1 MAVINYEIINIGTS
15 PNDGSGDPLRV
26 AFDKINNNFA
36 NLSSTAVISSNTY
49 TTGNIANQVIWEYP
63 ANAFTL
69 GSFFIKSNDPGTID
83 QQDVRL
89 DAQLSANSTNIKF
102 SAYSSTQ
109 WGNVLIPGSG
119 YDMDVTSGNVRI
131 TVDPDVGNVTG
142 ATAIF
147 HFINS
152 SVMFQGNAPA
162 GQPIQLDGYVDSVVQ
177 TETGDGVVTT
187 EETP

>member
-1 MAVINYEIINIGTS
+1 MAVNYEIIQIGAT

-26 AFDKINNNFA
+26 AFGKINNNFA

-83 QQDVRL
+83 QQDVRI
-89 DAQLSANSTNIKF
+89 DAQLSANSSNVKF

-109 WGNVLIPGSG
+109 WGNVLIRGSG

-131 TVDPDVGNVTG
+131 TIDPDVANVTG
-142 ATAIF
+142 SQTLF

-152 SVMFQGNAPA
+152 SVMFQGEAPA
-162 GQPIQLDGYVDSVVQ
+162 GLPIALDGYVDSVTQ
-177 TETGDGVVTT
+177 TETGDGVITT

>member
-1 MAVINYEIINIGTS
+1 MAVNYEIIQIGTA
-15 PNDGSGDPLRV
+15 PNDGQGDPLRV
-26 AFDKINNNFA
+26 AFGKINNNFA

-49 TTGNIANQVIWEYP
+49 TTGNTAGQVIWQMA

-89 DAQLSANSTNIKF
+89 DAQLSANSANIKF

-131 TVDPDVGNVTG
+131 TVDPDTANVVGST
-142 ATAIF
+142 TLF

-152 SVMFQGNAPA
+152 SVMFQGAAPA
-162 GQPIQLDGYVDSVVQ
+162 GLPLALDGYVDSDIQ
-177 TETGDGVVTT
+177 TETGDGVLTT

>member
-1 MAVINYEIINIGTS
+1 MAVINYEIINIGAT

-83 QQDVRL
+83 QQDVRI
-89 DAQLSANSTNIKF
+89 DAQLSANSANIKF

-109 WGNVLIPGSG
+109 WGNVLISGSG
-119 YDMDVTSGNVRI
+119 YDMDVNSGNVRI
-131 TVDPDVGNVTG
+131 LIDPDTANVTG
-142 ATAIF
+142 SQTLF

-152 SVMFQGNAPA
+152 SVMFQGSSPA
-162 GQPIQLDGYVDSVVQ
+162 GLPLALDGYVDSELA
-177 TETGDGVVTT
+177 TEVDDTLTT

>member
-1 MAVINYEIINIGTS
+1 MAVTNYEIINIGAT

-83 QQDVRL
+83 QQDVRI
-89 DAQLSANSTNIKF
+89 DAQLSANSVNVKF

-109 WGNVLIPGSG
+109 WGNVLIRGSG

-131 TVDPDVGNVTG
+131 TVDPDTANVDG
-142 ATAIF
+142 STALF

-152 SVMFQGNAPA
+152 SVMFQGVAPA
-162 GQPIQLDGYVDSVVQ
+162 GLPLALDGYVDSELSSEAND
-177 TETGDGVVTT
+177 TITT

>member
-1 MAVINYEIINIGTS
+1 MAVNYEIIEIGTV
-15 PNDGSGDPLRV
+15 PNDGQGDPLRV
-26 AFDKINNNFA
+26 AFGKINNNFA

-49 TTGNIANQVIWEYP
+49 TNGNTAGQVIWEYP

-83 QQDVRL
+83 QQDVRI
-89 DAQLSANSTNIKF
+89 DAQLSANSVNVKF

-109 WGNVLIPGSG
+109 WGNVLIRGSG

-131 TVDPDVGNVTG
+131 TVDPDTANVSGSQTL
-142 ATAIF
+142 F

-152 SVMFQGNAPA
+152 SVMFQGVAPA
-162 GQPIQLDGYVDSVVQ
+162 GLPLALDGYVDSELSSEAND
-177 TETGDGVVTT
+177 TITT

>member
-1 MAVINYEIINIGTS
+1 MI
-15 PNDGSGDPLRV
+15 
-26 AFDKINNNFA
+26 
-36 NLSSTAVISSNTY
+36 ISSNTY
-49 TTGNIANQVIWEYP
+49 TPSPFSNQVIWEYP

-83 QQDVRL
+83 QQDVRI
-89 DAQLSANSTNIKF
+89 DAQLSANSANIKF

-109 WGNVLIPGSG
+109 WGNVLIRGSG

-131 TVDPDVGNVTG
+131 TVDPDTANVSGSQTL
-142 ATAIF
+142 F

-152 SVMFQGNAPA
+152 SVMFQGVAPA
-162 GQPIQLDGYVDSVVQ
+162 GLPLALDGYVDSELSSEAND
-177 TETGDGVVTT
+177 TITT

>member
-36 NLSSTAVISSNTY
+36 NSFSTAVISSNTY
-49 TTGNIANQVIWEYP
+49 TTGNVANQVIWEYP

-83 QQDVRL
+83 QQDVRI
-89 DAQLSANSTNIKF
+89 DAQLSANSVNVKF

-109 WGNVLIPGSG
+109 WGNVLIRGSG

-131 TVDPDVGNVTG
+131 TVDPDTANVSGSQTL
-142 ATAIF
+142 F

-152 SVMFQGNAPA
+152 SVMFQGASPA
-162 GQPIQLDGYVDSVVQ
+162 GLPLALDGYVDSELSSEAND
-177 TETGDGVVTT
+177 TITT